1 MRTLQRPRCFLV
13 AASAPEP
20 RKSLLRPLAVV
31 PRSVVHWFSMSGDR
45 LPAHARPQ
53 AIRLRLL
60 QASPFARTAF
70 AWFERGDT
78 LCAWYWDEAESDR
91 RFEHYGLGP
100 ANPVCPEP
108 LLRALPDEG
117 VFLLACLEGYEGVR
131 LVPGRAPITCW
142 WPRPPDDAEWVE
154 FLRDAGLS
162 ANLPRPQP
170 TSLPW
175 LEKPTQAVHVV
186 RTRVRDGQIAEYVFY
201 AMLVFCAGALALW
214 LALWQL
220 TLNRALAD
228 AQTRHAAL
236 SSQLERVLADR
247 EAAERDAAA
256 VAELAGNEAGPEQIQ
271 LLLAVAQAG
280 VGNGQKFTL
289 DEWDVRNGKLRAAV
303 RIEAGDASRVALL
316 RALEAIEAL
325 HNVRIQVGND
335 TRMLVVTAELRPA
348 SVGSGA

>member
-1 MRTLQRPRCFLV
+1 M
-13 AASAPEP
+13 
-20 RKSLLRPLAVV
+20 
-31 PRSVVHWFSMSGDR
+31 
-45 LPAHARPQ
+45 
-53 AIRLRLL
+53 
-60 QASPFARTAF
+60 
-70 AWFERGDT
+70 

-108 LLRALPDEG
+108 LLRALPSEG
-117 VFLLACLEGYEGVR
+117 VLLLSCLEGYEGVR
-131 LVPGRAPITCW
+131 LAPGRAPITCW
-142 WPRPPDDAEWVE
+142 WPRQPDDAEWVE

-162 ANLPRPQP
+162 ADLRRPHP
-170 TSLPW
+170 VSLPW
-175 LEKPTQAVHVV
+175 LEKPAQPIHVV
-186 RTRVRDGQIAEYVFY
+186 RTRVRDGQIAEYIFY
-201 AMLVFCAGALALW
+201 AALVFSTGALALW
-214 LALWQL
+214 LALWQW
-220 TLNRALAD
+220 TLNSALAD

-236 SSQLERVLADR
+236 SSQLESVLADR
-247 EAAERDAAA
+247 EAAERDAAT
-256 VAELAGNEAGPEQIQ
+256 VAKLAGNEAGPEQLQ
-271 LLLAVAQAG
+271 LFLAVAQAG
-280 VGNGQKFTL
+280 VGVGQKFTL